1 MDDDDVFAPPPEARE
16 TGRRGWSTLQVV
28 LMSLA
33 GLLVVGGIVVGGI
46 ILFVIAA
53 ANSYASNK

>member
-1 MDDDDVFAPPPEARE
+1 MDDDAFPPPPRE
-16 TGRRGWSTLQVV
+16 PGAPGGKQWSTLQVV
-28 LMSLA
+28 LLSLA
-33 GLLVVGGIVVGGI
+33 GVLVVGGIVVGGL